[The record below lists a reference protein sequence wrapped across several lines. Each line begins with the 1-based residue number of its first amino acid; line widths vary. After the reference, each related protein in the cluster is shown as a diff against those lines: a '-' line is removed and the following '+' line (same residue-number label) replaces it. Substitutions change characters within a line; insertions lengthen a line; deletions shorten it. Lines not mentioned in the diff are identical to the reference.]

1 MTYVYLFKKKKMIY
15 SGSISNKLDNDRLSY
30 CYYPNKDKLEGDNWF
45 SSFKGKNELNGNVAS
60 HTQLE
65 FLFWIAFCLILLVG
79 YKYLSDGSFSAIL
92 TLSSAFQ
99 CFAFILLA
107 SKVNTQCSLSG
118 ISLRSQILYSI
129 SLISKLSSTL
139 FFNGYL
145 PVDRS
150 GDWVYQVADVISLI
164 ISLLLIYWGNTKL
177 KYHYKFEKDSVNI
190 IIPIIFSAILA
201 IFIHPDL
208 NSYFPADFAWTFSL
222 YLETIAMLP
231 QLTLM
236 TKIGGE
242 VETLTSHYLASLAAS
257 KILSFVFWLFS
268 YKELAP
274 EQGKNIPGWTV
285 MISFGIQIVLFAD
298 FLFAYVKSVRL
309 GRALIIPTSIV

>member
-1 MTYVYLFKKKKMIY
+1 MMMY
-15 SGSISNKLDNDRLSY
+15 SGHISSKLENDKLSY
-30 CYYPNKDKLEGDNWF
+30 SCYQGKEKLEYNESWF
-45 SSFKGKNELNGNVAS
+45 NKIKSRSEAGVS
-60 HTQLE
+60 YQSQLE
-65 FLFWIAFCLILLVG
+65 ILFWIAFCLVLMVG

-99 CFAFILLA
+99 CFAFLLLA

-129 SLISKLSSTL
+129 ALISKLSSTL

-150 GDWVYQVADVISLI
+150 GDWVYQVADVVSLV

-177 KYHYKFEKDSVNI
+177 KYQYKFDKDSVNI
-190 IIPIIFSAILA
+190 VIPIVFSAILA
-201 IFIHPDL
+201 AVIHPDL

-222 YLETIAMLP
+222 YLETTAMLP
-231 QLTLM
+231 QLVMM

-242 VETLTSHYLASLAAS
+242 VETLTSHYLASLATS

-268 YKELAP
+268 YRELAP
-274 EQGKNIPGWTV
+274 EHGKNIPGWTV
-285 MISFGIQIVLFAD
+285 MTSFAIQIILFTD
-298 FLFAYVKSVRL
+298 FLYAYIKSVRL

>member
-1 MTYVYLFKKKKMIY
+1 MMLY
-15 SGSISNKLDNDRLSY
+15 SGTLPNKLDGDRISY
-30 CYYPNKDKLEGDNWF
+30 GYYPNKEKIEYSGGWF
-45 SSFKGKNELNGNVAS
+45 KKIKSESGVSSQS
-60 HTQLE
+60 QLE
-65 FLFWIAFCLILLVG
+65 FLFWIAFCLVLMVG

-99 CFAFILLA
+99 CFAFLLLA

-150 GDWVYQVADVISLI
+150 GDWVYQVADVVSLG
-164 ISLLLIYWGNTKL
+164 ISLLLIYWGFTKL
-177 KYHYKFEKDSVNI
+177 KYQYKFDKDSVNLF
-190 IIPIIFSAILA
+190 IPIIFSAILA
-201 IFIHPDL
+201 SFVHPDL

-222 YLETIAMLP
+222 YLETTAMLP
-231 QLTLM
+231 QLVMM

-242 VETLTSHYLASLAAS
+242 VETLTSHYLASLATS

-268 YKELAP
+268 YRELAP
-274 EQGKNIPGWTV
+274 ENGKNIPGWTV
-285 MISFGIQIVLFAD
+285 MGSFAIQILLFAD
-298 FLFAYVKSVRL
+298 FLYAYIKSVRL